1 MVYLLDANVVINAGR
16 DYYPPDRVPEFW
28 DWLLEMGESRLA
40 RIPQEIYDEIVF
52 PPSPRKTEDPVVQWI
67 EEHRD
72 TMVFPEASST
82 ATVRRVAETGYGP
95 DLSDEEFEQIGADL
109 FLVAYAATD
118 TQNRCVVTMETS
130 KRRARRK
137 ERRVPDVCAD
147 LGVPCCDT
155 FQLIRRLNF
164 RTDSSRRGP
173 GR

>member
-40 RIPQEIYDEIVF
+40 LVPREIYEEIVF
-52 PPSPRKTEDPVVQWI
+52 SSSPKKDEDPVVQWI
-67 EEHRD
+67 EEHRE
-72 TMVFPEASST
+72 TMVLPETCST
-82 ATVRRVAETGYGP
+82 TAVRCVAETGYGSG
-95 DLSDEEFEQIGADL
+95 LSDEDFEQIGADL

-118 TQNRCVVTMETS
+118 KQNRCVVTMEAS
-130 KRRARRK
+130 KRRARGKDRK
-137 ERRVPDVCAD
+137 VPDVCAD

-164 RTDSSRRGP
+164 RTDPLRRGP